1 MSKII
6 ILFLSVVFLSAA
18 GSCDGAYS
26 DWPEE
31 QQKQYSKLL
40 GLQIIDTAQTFQM
53 INCQKHTACRL
64 QELNPLLGSHPSKNE
79 VLAMKVVG
87 NLIIYKF
94 LDEYSN
100 GRDQKLRILNGVFTV
115 VVINNG
121 IQLTKRF

>member
-64 QELNPLLGSHPSKNE
+64 QELNPLLGSHQLNYPSTSWFLVFLLKFAE
-79 VLAMKVVG
+79 LY
-87 NLIIYKF
+87 LIHTI
-94 LDEYSN
+94 
-100 GRDQKLRILNGVFTV
+100 
-115 VVINNG
+115 
-121 IQLTKRF
+121 